1 MTEQALRKMIAAGE
15 STRQEFK
22 SWVKCKDYR
31 QRKDLAVKSAVALA
45 NTKGGVLLFG
55 VEDDGT
61 ITGCP
66 KSDPQALMEAIYDM
80 TRPSLFT
87 EIEPVETSD
96 GVVLVVSVEKSSSHV
111 ATTAGIYY
119 RRLGNV
125 TKPYY
130 PANDVYSP
138 ADNPDFSAKIV
149 EGATESDIDLLEVY
163 RLKEK
168 LRIRDAGSALPDL
181 ADTTFLDNL
190 NLIRMD
196 KDEVRVTAAGPLVR
210 QLAAQFC
217 ESPLADRCELS
228 LTQTE
233 AAERALLDADPAL
246 LGRLL
251 ENLLNNSVRH
261 NAGPVKVS
269 LCTEVVSGRFCLTV
283 ADDGAGYP
291 PQVLAALHEPEPGEN
306 APHILGLHVVEQIA
320 AAHGGQAVFSQ
331 NLPHGAKT
339 TVWLPLHPEK

>member
-31 QRKDLAVKSAVALA
+31 QRKELAVKSAVALA

-96 GVVLVVSVEKSSSHV
+96 GVVLVVSVEKSNSHV
-111 ATTAGIYY
+111 ATTGGIYY

-125 TKPYY
+125 TKPDY

-196 KDEVRVTAAGPLVR
+196 KDEVRVTVAGLLFVGKAASI
-210 QLAAQFC
+210 A
-217 ESPLADRCELS
+217 
-228 LTQTE
+228 
-233 AAERALLDADPAL
+233 
-246 LGRLL
+246 RLL
-251 ENLLNNSVRH
+251 PQ
-261 NAGPVKVS
+261 A
-269 LCTEVVSGRFCLTV
+269 EVIYLHYSEIGRASCRERV
-283 ADDGAGYP
+283 
-291 PQVLAALHEPEPGEN
+291 
-306 APHILGLHVVEQIA
+306 
-320 AAHGGQAVFSQ
+320 
-331 NLPHGAKT
+331 
-339 TVWLPLHPEK
+339 

>member
-1 MTEQALRKMIAAGE
+1 MTEQALCKMIAAGE

-96 GVVLVVSVEKSSSHV
+96 GVVLVVSVEKSNSHV
-111 ATTAGIYY
+111 ATTGGIYY

-125 TKPYY
+125 TKPDY

-168 LRIRDAGSALPDL
+168 LAVLEVWQLLDGSVRIVSHFGRRYRTLLGMTPRLQTEDVIIQAEAVGPGKCFTVQSIPASWKPS
-181 ADTTFLDNL
+181 
-190 NLIRMD
+190 
-196 KDEVRVTAAGPLVR
+196 TAAATICAVCC
-210 QLAAQFC
+210 A
-217 ESPLADRCELS
+217 
-228 LTQTE
+228 
-233 AAERALLDADPAL
+233 
-246 LGRLL
+246 
-251 ENLLNNSVRH
+251 SV
-261 NAGPVKVS
+261 
-269 LCTEVVSGRFCLTV
+269 E
-283 ADDGAGYP
+283 
-291 PQVLAALHEPEPGEN
+291 
-306 APHILGLHVVEQIA
+306 
-320 AAHGGQAVFSQ
+320 
-331 NLPHGAKT
+331 
-339 TVWLPLHPEK
+339 